1 MNTIVGLFEDRM
13 QAQRARLALEAASI
27 PAADIMLDEEAA
39 PDAAESRQGL
49 WESLK
54 ETFGFGEDRGYYE
67 EGIRRGHALVSV
79 RAEDARLGQVED
91 ILSEHGA
98 LDIDERAQ
106 QWRDSGWKG
115 PEPVQHATARGSSP
129 AGEEGT
135 MPVVEEELRVG
146 KRGVRG
152 GRVRVYREVT
162 EAPVQETIRLRDET
176 VRVERRPA
184 DRPATGEPGVFQN
197 ETIEMMESHEEPV
210 VTKQARVV
218 EEVDVRKDVQERDET
233 IRDTVR
239 RSDVRVEREGAA
251 GAAGASG
258 AMDDDTEFRQHWT
271 THYGSGSVPYE
282 QYGPAYRFG
291 AQFTSGANAE
301 SADWTQ
307 IEPEARRSWEARS
320 QGTWDRMKD
329 AVRYS
334 WERARSRNGNTQRR
348 AA

>member
-27 PAADIMLDEEAA
+27 PANDMALNENDTQDEAA
-39 PDAAESRQGL
+39 SRHGM

-54 ETFGFGEDRGYYE
+54 EAFGFGEDRDSYE
-67 EGIRRGHALVSV
+67 EGLRRGHALLTV
-79 RAEDARLGQVED
+79 RVDDERVGQVED

-98 LDIDERAQ
+98 LDIDERVK

-115 PEPVQHATARGSSP
+115 PQPVSEAAPRGTGS
-129 AGEEGT
+129 AAEAET

-152 GRVRVYREVT
+152 GRVRVYREVS
-162 EAPVQETIRLRDET
+162 EAPVQETIRLRDEA
-176 VRVERRPA
+176 VHVERRPA
-184 DRPATGEPGVFQN
+184 DRPATPGEPGLFQN

-239 RSDVRVEREGAA
+239 RSDVRVERENA
-251 GAAGASG
+251 GG
-258 AMDDDTEFRQHWT
+258 AMEDDTDFRRHWT
-271 THYGSGSVPYE
+271 THYGTGSVPYE

-291 AQFTSGANAE
+291 SQFTSGANVE
-301 SADWTQ
+301 SADWTH
-307 IEPEARRSWEARS
+307 IEPEARRSWEATS
-320 QGTWDRMKD
+320 QGTWDQMKD

-334 WERARSRNGNTQRR
+334 WERARNRRGEAKRR

>member
-27 PAADIMLDEEAA
+27 PATDIVLNDEDPQDTAA
-39 PDAAESRQGL
+39 SRQGL

-54 ETFGFGEDRGYYE
+54 ETFGFGDDRSYYE
-67 EGIRRGHALVSV
+67 EGLRRGHALLSV
-79 RAEDARLGQVED
+79 RVDDARVGQVED
-91 ILSEHGA
+91 MLSEHGA
-98 LDIDERAQ
+98 LNIDERAQ

-115 PEPVQHATARGSSP
+115 PAPRTEGAATGASV
-129 AGEEGT
+129 GETET

-162 EAPVQETIRLRDET
+162 EAPAQETIRLRDEA
-176 VRVERRPA
+176 VHVERRPA
-184 DRPATGEPGVFQN
+184 DRPATGEPGLFQN
-197 ETIEMMESHEEPV
+197 ETIEMMESREEPV

-218 EEVDVRKDVQERDET
+218 EEVDVRKDVRERDET

-251 GAAGASG
+251 DAA
-258 AMDDDTEFRQHWT
+258 DDETDFRQHWT
-271 THYGSGSVPYE
+271 THYGTGSVPYE

-291 AQFTSGANAE
+291 SQFTTGRNVE

-320 QGTWDRMKD
+320 QGTWDQMKD

-334 WERARSRNGNTQRR
+334 WERARNRTGAPERR